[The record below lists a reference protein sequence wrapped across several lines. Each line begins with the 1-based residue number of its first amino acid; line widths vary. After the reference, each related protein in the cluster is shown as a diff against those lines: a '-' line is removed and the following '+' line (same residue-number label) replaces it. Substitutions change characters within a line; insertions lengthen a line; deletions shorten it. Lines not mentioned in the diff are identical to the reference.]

1 MLNTRERFRSNYAL
15 IIGILLLMALFV
27 AAGKAAALS
36 EGINFANGEPPTFI
50 SACPILVT
58 AIHPKK
64 DNTLYEPIINPPIKS
79 NGAGNYIFAGNTDG
93 FGARRALV
101 SFDIAGNILKNST
114 IISTTL
120 DLHMSKTIIGDQTV
134 SLHKLFADWGE
145 GTSDALGEEGMGAAA
160 TEGDA
165 TWQHTFYSST
175 TWSNEGGDF
184 ASTASVTQTVGFA
197 GSYTWGTSSG
207 MVEDVQGWLQDP
219 GSNYGWIIL
228 GRENLIPTAKRFD
241 SRENPIESN
250 RPRLNVAYIPPTCI
264 FLPAAVK

>member
-1 MLNTRERFRSNYAL
+1 
-15 IIGILLLMALFV
+15 MALFV
-27 AAGKAAALS
+27 IAGKASALS
-36 EGINFANGEPPTFI
+36 EKNRTTYSELTPFT
-50 SACPILVT
+50 SACPILV
-58 AIHPKK
+58 ASIQPSK
-64 DNTLYEPIINPPIKS
+64 DNTMFEAEIDQPMLS
-79 NGAGNYIFAGNTDG
+79 NGAGSYIFTGNTDG

-134 SLHKLFADWGE
+134 SLHKLLADWGE
-145 GTSDALGEEGMGAAA
+145 GTSDAPGEEGMGTTA

-184 ASTASVTQTVGFA
+184 YLNASVTQTVGFA
-197 GSYTWGTSSG
+197 GSYIWGTSSG

-228 GRENLIPTAKRFD
+228 GNENLIPTAKRFD